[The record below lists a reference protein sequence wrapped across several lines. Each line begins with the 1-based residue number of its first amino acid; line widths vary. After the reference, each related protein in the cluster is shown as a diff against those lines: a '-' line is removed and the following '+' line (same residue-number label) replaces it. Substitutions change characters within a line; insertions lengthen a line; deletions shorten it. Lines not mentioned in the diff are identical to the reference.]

1 MRHSLLAV
9 VLLLSWIQPAAADE
23 AVVTV
28 ANLEFHSAFWPNLHH
43 LLYGSAWAR
52 RPKTGAR
59 RLMPD
64 LPVPLPE
71 TLSSEERAVWDEAA
85 AYYDRNLASRDLL
98 MGRGMEEINS
108 ALAAEDLGS
117 AAVGAELR
125 AILERT
131 APIYRRHF
139 WPAHDRSNREWIQAT
154 VERLRTI
161 EKEIVGAQMR
171 LYGRAWFTAPV
182 RVDIVWI
189 GRAYTSLFPTHATV
203 SPAEG
208 PLTGWT
214 GVEIVLHEVSHE
226 LILDTEKQM
235 AEAFGD
241 AWKEHGV
248 LWHVVQFYLTGSAL
262 ARILASRGIEYR
274 QYLYS
279 EGLFD
284 RAWSQY
290 RKAVEDS
297 WTPYVRGE
305 ITRAEAIQRTV
316 AAVKR

>member
-1 MRHSLLAV
+1 MRHSLLAI
-9 VLLLSWIQPAAADE
+9 VLLLSWIRPAAADE
-23 AVVTV
+23 AVVAV
-28 ANLEFHSAFWPNLHH
+28 ANLEFHSAVWPNLHH

-64 LPVPLPE
+64 LPIRLPD
-71 TLSSEERAVWDEAA
+71 TLSSDERAVWDQAVD
-85 AYYDRNLASRDLL
+85 YYDRNLASRDLL
-98 MGRGMEEINS
+98 MGRGMEDINA
-108 ALAAEDLGS
+108 ALAVEDLGS
-117 AAVGAELR
+117 VAVGAELR
-125 AILERT
+125 AILERA

-139 WPAHDRSNREWIQAT
+139 WPAHDRSNREWIRTT
-154 VERLRTI
+154 VERLRSI
-161 EKEIVGAQMR
+161 EQDMVSAQAR
-171 LYGRAWFTAPV
+171 LYGRPWFTALI
-182 RVDIVWI
+182 RVDVVWV
-189 GRAYTSLFPTHATV
+189 GRAYTSLFPTHTTV

-208 PLTGWT
+208 PLVGWSA
-214 GVEIVLHEVSHE
+214 VEMVLHEVSHE

-262 ARILASRGIEYR
+262 ERILASRGIEYR

-284 RAWSQY
+284 RAWPQY
-290 RKAVEDS
+290 RKPVEES
-297 WTPYVRGE
+297 WAPYVRGE
-305 ITRAEAIQRTV
+305 ITREQAILRTV